1 MNDESLLS
9 VAVSGMLIGM
19 MVGIF
24 LLIRLGAIDAM
35 LIDKSTMIDH
45 VEPRVPSDSADYE
58 IDKKCK

>member
-1 MNDESLLS
+1 
-9 VAVSGMLIGM
+9 MLIGM